1 MDQPGRR
8 NAFELALYRPSSDRL
23 LLCVTRLAVSPAD
36 DPARQP
42 FAPQISRNIVPTRSG
57 VNVLL
62 ILSRKVAINFR

>member
-23 LLCVTRLAVSPAD
+23 LLCVTRLAVSPAEH
-36 DPARQP
+36 PARQP
-42 FAPQISRNIVPTRSG
+42 FAPQISRNIVPARSG